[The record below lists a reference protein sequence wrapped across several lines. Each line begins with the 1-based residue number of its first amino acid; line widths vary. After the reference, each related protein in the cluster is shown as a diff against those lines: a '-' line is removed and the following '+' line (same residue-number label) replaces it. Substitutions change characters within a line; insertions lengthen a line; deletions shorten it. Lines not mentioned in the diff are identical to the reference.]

1 MSRRR
6 EKPARALKLKT
17 RVKAGDGESRNI
29 EFEMIKN
36 EIQK

>member
-1 MSRRR
+1 MSKRR
-6 EKPARALKLKT
+6 EKPGRPLKLKT

-29 EFEMIKN
+29 EFEQIKN